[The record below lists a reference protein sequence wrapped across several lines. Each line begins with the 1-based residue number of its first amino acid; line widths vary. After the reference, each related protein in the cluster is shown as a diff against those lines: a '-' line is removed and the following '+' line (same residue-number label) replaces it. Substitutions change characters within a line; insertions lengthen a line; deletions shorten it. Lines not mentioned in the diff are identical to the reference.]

1 VTGTSDPEIAANIIK
16 AGAYDYIIKDVE
28 FGHLVKLPITVHN
41 ALLHSKHVQ
50 EIKRYQERLEELVKE
65 RTAELRLKDFAIE
78 SSLTPFLITSRDALI
93 QYANKAFLETWGAS
107 AKEEVIG
114 KKLDEFLK
122 MECDLL
128 AIVSEKGHLLGTGIG
143 KRSDGPHI
151 NVEVAINVI
160 RDLEGFP
167 LALVVSLVDITER
180 KRAEEALRESEA
192 QLMQARKIESLGRLA
207 GGVAHDFNNML
218 AAIIG
223 SAEVLHS
230 DLPQD
235 SSLQSFVS
243 MIMKASQHSRDL
255 VKQLLAFARQQALI
269 LEIIDLNK
277 VISGLEEILR
287 RAIREN
293 IQIKMFYANEPCM
306 IEGDRGQIEQILLNL
321 AMNAQDAM
329 PEGGFLTFSTSFG
342 DMSEAIDANDT
353 VSASGTAVV
362 LTVSDNGLGIPQEVI
377 PRIFDPFFTTKEVGK
392 GTGLGLASVYG
403 IIKQHHG
410 NVMVSSIEGKGTIFK
425 VCFPCTQKQA
435 EDAGG
440 AHSNQIV
447 AKSSATILLVEDD
460 ESVRNLAQLML
471 ERNGHSVVT
480 ATDGEDAFAKLA
492 GMKNKPNLLITD
504 VVMPGLNGPELAQQM
519 GKMLPEIKVLFVSGY
534 APDVIDRMGI
544 DGKQAVLLIKPYSIK
559 DFIHAVQ
566 TLLAAS

>member
-1 VTGTSDPEIAANIIK
+1 MSGEVIKLLFVEDNRTDQIAFQRFARKENLPYEIAIAGSAGEALTALRSGKFDVIIADYMLGDGLAFDIISEAGETPTIVVTGTSDPEIAANIIK

-287 RAIREN
+287 R
-293 IQIKMFYANEPCM
+293 
-306 IEGDRGQIEQILLNL
+306 
-321 AMNAQDAM
+321 
-329 PEGGFLTFSTSFG
+329 
-342 DMSEAIDANDT
+342 
-353 VSASGTAVV
+353 
-362 LTVSDNGLGIPQEVI
+362 
-377 PRIFDPFFTTKEVGK
+377 PR
-392 GTGLGLASVYG
+392 
-403 IIKQHHG
+403 
-410 NVMVSSIEGKGTIFK
+410 
-425 VCFPCTQKQA
+425 
-435 EDAGG
+435 
-440 AHSNQIV
+440 
-447 AKSSATILLVEDD
+447 
-460 ESVRNLAQLML
+460 
-471 ERNGHSVVT
+471 
-480 ATDGEDAFAKLA
+480 
-492 GMKNKPNLLITD
+492 
-504 VVMPGLNGPELAQQM
+504 
-519 GKMLPEIKVLFVSGY
+519 
-534 APDVIDRMGI
+534 PD
-544 DGKQAVLLIKPYSIK
+544 
-559 DFIHAVQ
+559 
-566 TLLAAS
+566 